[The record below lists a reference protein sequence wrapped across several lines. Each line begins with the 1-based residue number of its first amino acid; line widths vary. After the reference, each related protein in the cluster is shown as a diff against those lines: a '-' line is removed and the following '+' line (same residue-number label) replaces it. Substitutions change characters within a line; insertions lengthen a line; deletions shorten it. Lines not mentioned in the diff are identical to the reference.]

1 MIVQMCL
8 MSEKGLQI
16 TLSLKLYAV
25 SSLPIDHD
33 TSILPKCSGSTT
45 DSVLH
50 KSSTVSMLNI

>member
-1 MIVQMCL
+1 MCL